1 MSAKK
6 HLQWLGLTV
15 RDRVTGFE
23 GTVHSIC
30 FDLYGCVQGL
40 VTPGVDKDGKLQEP
54 HFFDMKRLIDLG
66 ADPVMERPDF
76 SLPETGPAVKPKM
89 RA

>member
-6 HLQWLGLTV
+6 HLQRLGLVV

-40 VTPGVDKDGKLQEP
+40 VMPGVDADGKLQEG
-54 HFFDMKRLIDLG
+54 HFFDVKRLTALG
-66 ADPVMERPDF
+66 ETPVMERPDF
-76 SLPETGPAVKPKM
+76 SLPEIGPAVKPKM